1 MQLSWKNIFSGY
13 QRGGKSFFPDRLACF
28 SFDLILFSKL
38 LTEALLDPETNQL
51 VLISAVLVWVSTVLT
66 SEHYCIGQNN
76 THQLTGGSEKT
87 ISGADTWTQSL
98 RLGLAGKQQPS
109 VSNKLV
115 VNIYIWNMENEFQ
128 AFMCLVKCCLS
139 WGLSLLVPSA
149 FTDYLPLTWETFLAK
164 LR

>member
-115 VNIYIWNMENEFQ
+115 VNIYISGIWKMNFKPSCAWWN
-128 AFMCLVKCCLS
+128 AVCPGVSLCLS
-139 WGLSLLVPSA
+139 HQPSPI
-149 FTDYLPLTWETFLAK
+149 TYLWPGKPF
-164 LR
+164 